1 MYARST
7 TVRGDPGAMDEGIAV
22 CRNEVWP
29 MVQGMSGCVGMSMM
43 ADRDAGRCIVT
54 TAWASDEAMRASAEM
69 VKDSRAR
76 AAEALRADTVDV
88 DEWQIAVLH
97 RVRPAGDD
105 ACVRATWT
113 DIMPGEVDHMVDS
126 FRMVLMPRLQ
136 DMPGFCSLNF
146 MVDRMRNRGVG
157 TVTFEDRAA
166 LERSREMTMR
176 MREEVV
182 QGMPATITETAEF
195 ELVMAHL
202 HVPEMA

>member
-29 MVQGMSGCVGMSMM
+29 AVRVMSGCVGMSMM
-43 ADRDAGRCIVT
+43 ADREDGRSIVT
-54 TAWASDEAMRASAEM
+54 TAWATDEAMAASAGM
-69 VKDSRAR
+69 VKDIRAR

-88 DEWQIAVLH
+88 EEWQIAVLH

-136 DMPGFCSLNF
+136 EMPGFCSLNF

-157 TVTFEDRAA
+157 TVTYENRAA

-182 QGMPATITETAEF
+182 PGIPATITETAEF

>member
-7 TVRGDPGAMDEGIAV
+7 TVRGDPGAIDEGIAV

-29 MVQGMSGCVGMSMM
+29 AVQGMSGCVGMSMM
-43 ADRDAGRCIVT
+43 ADREAGRCIVT

-69 VKDSRAR
+69 VKDIRSR

-88 DEWQIAVLH
+88 EEWQIGVLH
-97 RVRPAGDD
+97 RARPAGDD

-113 DIMPGEVDHMVDS
+113 EITPGEVDQMVDS
-126 FRMVLMPRLQ
+126 FRLAVMPRLEE
-136 DMPGFCSLNF
+136 MPGFCSLNL
-146 MVDRMRNRGVG
+146 MVDRMRNRGVA
-157 TVTFEDRAA
+157 TVTYENRAA
-166 LERSREMTMR
+166 LERSREMTMT

-182 QGMPATITETAEF
+182 PRMPATITETAEF